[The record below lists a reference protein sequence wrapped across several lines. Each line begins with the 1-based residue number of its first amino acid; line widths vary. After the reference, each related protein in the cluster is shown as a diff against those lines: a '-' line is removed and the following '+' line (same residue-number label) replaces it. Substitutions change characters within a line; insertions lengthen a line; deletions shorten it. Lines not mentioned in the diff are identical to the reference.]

1 MWDFSNAS
9 SKSQGLVS
17 DVGSIFQQGEVRRLC
32 RHSLIQGTWRFNLL
46 KNVARYL
53 YPNLRTNS
61 SMDPKLAE
69 ETCLS
74 WEFHFSTKLCWSPI
88 TLSAW
93 CLASFAFF
101 FFFPLKVI
109 KGLFKLLPRKA
120 LWPSCFTWRVLI
132 LLGLSFPLFRHQW
145 WSAQHHH
152 YN

>member
-17 DVGSIFQQGEVRRLC
+17 DVGSIFQQGEVRRLR

-61 SMDPKLAE
+61 SMDPELAE
-69 ETCLS
+69 ETCLI

-88 TLSAW
+88 TLPAW
-93 CLASFAFF
+93 CLASFAF

-109 KGLFKLLPRKA
+109 KGLFQIAAKE
-120 LWPSCFTWRVLI
+120 S
-132 LLGLSFPLFRHQW
+132 PLTLMLYLKGIDSPGIFFSPLQA
-145 WSAQHHH
+145 SVVVSTASSL
-152 YN
+152 